1 MGFGVWVLGFEVWGL
16 GFGLLGLLRQ
26 SRLGLTPRRTRASD
40 PAARDRRWAPRDLR
54 VRVQGSGCRVR
65 VLKLG
70 CRVQDVGSGVNGIR
84 VETYFLGFGWGF
96 GVTLGFGVWEFKVFG
111 VTCLLQ

>member
-96 GVTLGFGVWEFKVFG
+96 GVTGFWRLGI
-111 VTCLLQ
+111 